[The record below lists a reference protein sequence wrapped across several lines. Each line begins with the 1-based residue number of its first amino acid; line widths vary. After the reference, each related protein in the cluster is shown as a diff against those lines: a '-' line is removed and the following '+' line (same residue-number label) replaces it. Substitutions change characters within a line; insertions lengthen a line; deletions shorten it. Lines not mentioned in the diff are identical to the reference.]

1 MKKVWKGAAA
11 VVAALSLGVTG
22 FVGATS
28 AYAAP
33 NDSTIT
39 VKQDDAS
46 KFTAYQI
53 FTGDVNAEGKLTNVK
68 WGADSTGKVG
78 DPVDKATLDTI
89 ASWEKDG
96 DAKKTEAQIAAAL
109 NGYLKAGATGTVL
122 KADANTVD
130 SGYYLIKQTTFDS
143 NKESIKSL
151 DMAKIVGT
159 NGLTLDPKDG
169 TVTSQKKVQE
179 NNKTVTGNTDPNR
192 VTDYTLEEKYN
203 DVADY
208 NIGDTVPFEFV
219 GTIPANYDKFD
230 TFKYIFHDTM
240 SDGLT
245 FNKGSVKVYKN
256 NTNTDITSDF
266 TVADGANGET
276 FTVAPNNM
284 DQDLKKISTK
294 FATGDKIIIRYNA
307 TLNSDAEIGLP
318 GNPNEMYLEFS
329 NNPNDTTGTDTTP
342 VDKVV
347 VFTYNLDVTKVDK
360 GDNKKKLKGA
370 KFKLQATDGTH
381 ANKWYKATT
390 ADDKTTVEWVDAEAD
405 ATELE
410 SDAKGAF
417 SISGL
422 DAGQY
427 NLKETVAPDGYTLL
441 SAPIAIEIK
450 AVTVNNQEFDG
461 TASNALTKLT
471 VVVAGKGS
479 NELDL
484 NDGAVPVTVENGA
497 ESSLPSTG
505 GMGTTIL
512 YTVGAI
518 IVLAAAAGLTIALR
532 RRNA

>member
-11 VVAALSLGVTG
+11 VVVALSLGVTG

-39 VKQDDAS
+39 VEQDDAS

-53 FTGDVNAEGKLTNVK
+53 FTGDVNADGKLTNVK

-109 NGYLKAGATGTVL
+109 NVYLKAGATGTVL
-122 KADANTVD
+122 EAGDNTVD
-130 SGYYLIKQTTFDS
+130 SGYYLIKQTAFDS
-143 NKESIKSL
+143 DNESIKSL

-159 NGLTLDPKDG
+159 DGLTLDPKDG

-240 SDGLT
+240 SAGLT
-245 FNKGSVKVYKN
+245 LNESSIKVYKN
-256 NTNTDITSDF
+256 SVAETNDITSKF
-266 TVADGANGET
+266 TVSTTVANAT
-276 FTVAPNNM
+276 FTVGAA
-284 DQDLKKISTK
+284 DLKALEGVT
-294 FATGDKIIIRYNA
+294 FASGDKIIIRYNA
-307 TLNSDAEIGLP
+307 TLNSEAEIGLP

-329 NNPNDTTGTDTTP
+329 NNPNDATSTDTTP

-347 VFTYNLDVTKVDK
+347 VFTYKLDVTKVDK
-360 GDNKKKLKGA
+360 GDNDKKLEGA
-370 KFKLQATDGTH
+370 QFKLQATDGTH

-390 ADDKTTVEWVDAEAD
+390 AEGKTTVEWVADETD
-405 ATELE
+405 ATALE
-410 SDAKGAF
+410 SDANGEF

-422 DAGQY
+422 DAGKY

-441 SAPIAIEIK
+441 SAPIAIEIV
-450 AVTVNNQEFDG
+450 AATVNNQTFDG
-461 TASNALTKLT
+461 DATKALTQLAVKVNGEESNA
-471 VVVAGKGS
+471 V
-479 NELDL
+479 DL
-484 NDGAVPVTVENGA
+484 SGGAVPVIVENGA